1 VINFGSVFFN
11 NFTSDYPTGWYYQ
24 LNLLFPVGPFETR
37 RDAQAAFIRAMHN
50 RKLQEGTLDLKEQVQ
65 F

>member
-1 VINFGSVFFN
+1 VNNLGSMFFN
-11 NFTSDYPTGWYYQ
+11 NFTNDYATGWYYQ

-37 RDAQAAFIRAMHN
+37 QDAQAALIRAMQD
-50 RKLQEGTLDLKEQVQ
+50 RKLQEGILNLEEQAQ

>member
-1 VINFGSVFFN
+1 VTNFGSVFFN
-11 NFTSDYPTGWYYQ
+11 NFTNDYATGWYYQ

-37 RDAQAAFIRAMHN
+37 QDAQAALIRAMQN
-50 RKLQEGTLDLKEQVQ
+50 RKLQEGTLDLKEQAQ